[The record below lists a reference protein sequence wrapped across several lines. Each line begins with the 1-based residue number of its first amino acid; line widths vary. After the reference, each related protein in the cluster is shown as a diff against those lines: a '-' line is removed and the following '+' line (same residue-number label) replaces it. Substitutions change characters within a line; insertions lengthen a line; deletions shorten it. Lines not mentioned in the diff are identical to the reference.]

1 MKPITVVLNRFMR
14 LLPFLTAHNSHRRIQ
29 FGYFIPFPDVSN
41 ETGGK
46 VRAQN
51 RDAHPYLS
59 PASLQHVHPDR
70 QEPFW

>member
-1 MKPITVVLNRFMR
+1 MKPIAVVLNRFMR
-14 LLPFLTAHNSHRRIQ
+14 LLPFLTAPNSYRRFQ
-29 FGYFIPFPDVSN
+29 FEYFIPCPDVWDAP
-41 ETGGK
+41 GGK
-46 VRAQN
+46 ARAQN

>member
-14 LLPFLTAHNSHRRIQ
+14 LLPFLTAPNSPRRFQ
-29 FGYFIPFPDVSN
+29 SEYFIPDADVSN
-41 ETGGK
+41 DAGRK